1 MNSLQALGLCVAV
14 SLLVSAAL
22 VTAIREPLRDFIA
35 RACPGLPSQSFWLRF
50 TTIML
55 FLSPLFIAVTWGV
68 PGGQRLRLM
77 EFGELIQ
84 SIATASLIGAFLSML
99 VMGLWVS
106 SLSRRI
112 AAPSTPAAN
121 PAR

>member
-1 MNSLQALGLCVAV
+1 MTSLHALGLCTAV

-22 VTAIREPLRDFIA
+22 ITAIREPLRDFIA
-35 RACPGLPSQSFWLRF
+35 RACPGLPSQAFWLRF

-55 FLSPLFIAVTWGV
+55 VLSPLFIAVTWGI
-68 PGGQRLRLM
+68 PRQQRLRLM

-84 SIATASLIGAFLSML
+84 NIATASLVGAFLSML

-112 AAPSTPAAN
+112 PAAAN
-121 PAR
+121 NVQ